1 MFLLDENISHKI
13 AKALSALG
21 EAVRHVT
28 DVLPRGTAD
37 EAIFEKLAE
46 EDWFLITQD
55 QYIRRRKHQRE
66 AMLQAGIGA
75 FIFTGRAEKSLK
87 EMTVAVLER
96 FDEINELAIRTDRPF
111 IFGIPDRGG
120 IERLE

>member
-1 MFLLDENISHKI
+1 MQ
-13 AKALSALG
+13 
-21 EAVRHVT
+21 HVT
-28 DVLPRGTAD
+28 DVMPRGTTD

-55 QYIRRRKHQRE
+55 QNIRRHKHQRE
-66 AMLQAGIGA
+66 AMLQAGVGA

-87 EMTVAVLER
+87 KMSIEVLAR
-96 FDEINELAIRTDRPF
+96 FDEIKDLASRTERPF
-111 IFGIPDRGG
+111 IFGIPDRGN